1 MEKIRNSVV
10 LTTII
15 FDISL
20 NHYLNQGSK
29 NLETRL
35 THVGNKEGIDE
46 S

>member
-10 LTTII
+10 LTIII

-20 NHYLNQGSK
+20 NHYLNQGS
-29 NLETRL
+29 LETRL